1 VKTNLFQK
9 TEFYKNLNINLVI
22 ICYKLKINAMLKI
35 NKFLWLLFFGSCI
48 FIFAGCENSTQKSD
62 DKTATEPKSE
72 ISAELLKEHNDLRL
86 RASQEI
92 HNINVKLT
100 TLNEKIQALNKMG
113 SKLTA
118 AQNKE
123 IEDIEKIRS
132 SINPRTQEINNVS
145 QEQWENFKTLFIKDI
160 EEVKSRIDILLNEIK
175 VK

>member
-1 VKTNLFQK
+1 
-9 TEFYKNLNINLVI
+9 
-22 ICYKLKINAMLKI
+22 MLKI
-35 NKFLWLLFFGSCI
+35 NKLLWLI
-48 FIFAGCENSTQKSD
+48 FIGSSIFLFSGCENGNQKSE
-62 DKTATEPKSE
+62 DKSATEPKSE
-72 ISAELLKEHNDLRL
+72 ISAELQKEHNDLHL
-86 RASQEI
+86 IAGQEI

-100 TLNEKIQALNKMG
+100 ALNEKIQALNKMG

-160 EEVKSRIDILLNEIK
+160 EEVKARIDKLLSEIK

>member
-1 VKTNLFQK
+1 
-9 TEFYKNLNINLVI
+9 
-22 ICYKLKINAMLKI
+22 MLKI
-35 NKFLWLLFFGSCI
+35 NKLLWLI
-48 FIFAGCENSTQKSD
+48 FIGSSIFLFSGCENGNQKSE
-62 DKTATEPKSE
+62 DKSTTEPKSE
-72 ISAELLKEHNDLRL
+72 ISAELQKEHNDLHL
-86 RASQEI
+86 KAGQEI

-100 TLNEKIQALNKMG
+100 ALNEKIQALNKMG

-160 EEVKSRIDILLNEIK
+160 EEVKSRIDKLLSEIK